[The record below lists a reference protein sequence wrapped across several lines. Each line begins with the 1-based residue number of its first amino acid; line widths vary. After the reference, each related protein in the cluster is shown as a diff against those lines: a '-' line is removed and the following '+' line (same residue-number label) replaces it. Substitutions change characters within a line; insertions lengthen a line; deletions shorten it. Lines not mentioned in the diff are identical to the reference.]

1 MIYKLKLF
9 RVFSGEMFFFRILR
23 RRARGMSKIYIPA
36 NMLSKFMLTSIS
48 LWTFCLRMTT

>member
-36 NMLSKFMLTSIS
+36 NMLSKLCLLHSG
-48 LWTFCLRMTT
+48 TFV